1 MTDITDFRAAEEH
14 IIKACE
20 VLLADG
26 FTDEA
31 TFVCLVQIYLAPWFE
46 DMEAV
51 ARRLALGDDDICN
64 RRTDSRL
71 SRMRDR
77 AHGQLRAA
85 IAALDPRA
93 AAKAATFVCGIQ
105 LAAERL
111 RERHHGQRGDAT
123 GQRVMNPEPGASR

>member
-14 IIKACE
+14 IIKACV

-51 ARRLALGDDDICN
+51 ARRLDLGDDDVCN
-64 RRTDSRL
+64 RRTDPRL
-71 SRMRDR
+71 SRMRDT

-85 IAALDPRA
+85 IAALDHRA
-93 AAKAATFVCGIQ
+93 VAQAATFVCGIQ
-105 LAAERL
+105 LAADRCENVT
-111 RERHHGQRGDAT
+111 T
-123 GQRVMNPEPGASR
+123 GNEVTPPANES